1 MMANDPMRTT
11 VALKRSEITGTR
23 NWGERRIP
31 SQFIKAHVYRACMN
45 ATDVAFT
52 GSRRIVHLVPSG
64 PPSAM
69 YLA

>member
-31 SQFIKAHVYRACMN
+31 SHFINAGVCRACMN
-45 ATDVAFT
+45 ATDIACAR
-52 GSRRIVHLVPSG
+52 S
-64 PPSAM
+64 
-69 YLA
+69 